1 MADSGQPKLWLDAAD
16 PLELISRCGI
26 SLEQA
31 QYLATKAQ
39 DEEFKLTDLILENR
53 PMELNNSSFF
63 QQNDSENAPTAAFTP
78 DEVDAV
84 MSEVTLSPNHR
95 PKWGKININ
104 TVPAKLLYEIFQDD
118 EQMVQDILAMRA
130 ARSEGISS
138 LMSLWELPSMD
149 EAQMGQML
157 TLFTTQSNVFTI
169 VSRGKSKSSG
179 QEVEIIAV
187 VDRSTI
193 PIKIIEYRED

>member
-1 MADSGQPKLWLDAAD
+1 
-16 PLELISRCGI
+16 
-26 SLEQA
+26 
-31 QYLATKAQ
+31 
-39 DEEFKLTDLILENR
+39 
-53 PMELNNSSFF
+53 
-63 QQNDSENAPTAAFTP
+63 
-78 DEVDAV
+78 
-84 MSEVTLSPNHR
+84 
-95 PKWGKININ
+95 
-104 TVPAKLLYEIFQDD
+104 
-118 EQMVQDILAMRA
+118 
-130 ARSEGISS
+130 
-138 LMSLWELPSMD
+138 MD